1 MTSATATTL
10 SAMPHNGNEVCVYL
24 HQTKDHNDKTHT
36 LMVPRSATV
45 VDLHKAVR
53 STLRLCSLTP
63 LALAVGENTLSTTVT
78 MEDLLIYCN
87 AKTGVLHVLCLTE
100 DNMGLLL
107 CGLVTAGAAALGTAA
122 ASVTAVGAAVAGV
135 GTLINKL
142 F

>member
-63 LALAVGENTLSTTVT
+63 LALAVGENTLSATVT
-78 MEDLLIYCN
+78 MEDLLTQCAQDN
-87 AKTGVLHVLCLTE
+87 EELHVTYSVE
-100 DNMGLLL
+100 KGMGLWPCFG
-107 CGLVTAGAAALGTAA
+107 CGPIFDSNPLQ
-122 ASVTAVGAAVAGV
+122 
-135 GTLINKL
+135 
-142 F
+142 

>member
-63 LALAVGENTLSTTVT
+63 LALAVGENTLSATVT
-78 MEDLLIYCN
+78 MEDLLTQCAQDN
-87 AKTGVLHVLCLTE
+87 EELHVTYSVE
-100 DNMGLLL
+100 KGM
-107 CGLVTAGAAALGTAA
+107 GAASLQGCGCLLQNPFNSG
-122 ASVTAVGAAVAGV
+122 ASNNMN
-135 GTLINKL
+135 NK
-142 F
+142 

>member
-24 HQTKDHNDKTHT
+24 HQAKDHSDKTHT

-63 LALAVGENTLSTTVT
+63 LALAVGENTLSATVT
-78 MEDLLIYCN
+78 MEDLLTQCTQDN
-87 AKTGVLHVLCLTE
+87 EELHVTYSVEKGLGSMAYQGSGCFLQNPCQDPSSNSNLTYYQ
-100 DNMGLLL
+100 
-107 CGLVTAGAAALGTAA
+107 
-122 ASVTAVGAAVAGV
+122 
-135 GTLINKL
+135 I
-142 F
+142 